1 MILYKDVKVAG
12 LTFNVFPKDIEAL
25 LEGDVLDLTA
35 EPDNTFDPNAVMVSK
50 DGHKFGYVP
59 KSHNLKVAR
68 FLEAGD
74 EVIAKVVSTKA
85 NNFLLLISI
94 YIDIPVTR
102 LIQD

>member
-25 LEGDVLDLTA
+25 LEGDVLELTA
-35 EPDNTFDPNAVMVSK
+35 EPNNPFDPNAVMVSK

-74 EVIAKVVSTKA
+74 EVTAKVVSMKA